1 MKQNDILYWLKR
13 LAAPAL
19 TAVLGVILI
28 CNPDS
33 ASSLIVRIL
42 GWVLVL
48 AGTACGIS
56 AMMLHP
62 QNRTVRF
69 VAAGV
74 LAVVGLWLLADPMVF
89 TKFVGRV
96 LGLFLMV
103 QGGRD
108 ISLNLA
114 SNGGKLEFTRGMILA
129 IATAVIGLVLLLLP
143 LTTSRLLFT
152 VIGAVM
158 IGLGVSELLDR
169 LKGRP
174 QLEAGGDP
182 DIIDV
187 EKL

>member
-1 MKQNDILYWLKR
+1 MNKNEMLYWLKR
-13 LAAPAL
+13 LAAPVL
-19 TAVLGVILI
+19 TAVLGLILV

-33 ASSLIVRIL
+33 AASLIVRIL

-48 AGTACGIS
+48 AGAGWGVG
-56 AMMLHP
+56 AMLIHP
-62 QNRTVRF
+62 QNRTVRL
-69 VAAGV
+69 VAAAV
-74 LAVVGLWLLADPMVF
+74 LAVVGLWLLANPMVF
-89 TKFVGRV
+89 TKFIGRM
-96 LGLFLMV
+96 LGLLLMI

-108 ISLNLA
+108 IHLNLDH
-114 SNGGKLEFTRGMILA
+114 NGGKMEFTRGMLLA

-158 IGLGVSELLDR
+158 MGLGISELLER
-169 LKGRP
+169 IKGRP
-174 QLEAGGDP
+174 GLPDGSDP